1 MEQLNSNN
9 VSSDSVFYEDLTLE
23 LEKYYR
29 GFVFFRCPITDTVKE
44 FIKKA
49 KENNKT
55 IFYDIDDLVFD
66 KKYTK
71 TIKHLNNLSKEEL
84 LDTIDKGVVI
94 FTAHGISDKIKQ
106 KALDKGLICV
116 DASCVDVLKN
126 KDLIKSY
133 LDKGYD
139 VVYFGKKKHP
149 EAEAILSL
157 SNNIHLVSN
166 ISVID
171 NLNISNDNLFITN
184 QTTMSYL
191 EVEDMLKLI
200 KDKYPTCIIQKEIC
214 NATSSRQLAI
224 TNIKDGDVLYV
235 VGDVKSNN
243 TNKLKELGSKYFKKV
258 FLISNYKEINK
269 KDLVNENKIYVT
281 AGASTPPIL
290 IDEVIDY
297 LSKL

>member
-1 MEQLNSNN
+1 MEIKRVVPSGYCKGVVNAINIVKKTKEEYPNENIYILGMIVHNSY
-9 VSSDSVFYEDLTLE
+9 VSKQMEDLGVITLE
-23 LEKYYR
+23 D
-29 GFVFFRCPITDTVKE
+29 P
-44 FIKKA
+44 
-49 KENNKT
+49 
-55 IFYDIDDLVFD
+55 
-66 KKYTK
+66 
-71 TIKHLNNLSKEEL
+71 NLSKEEL

-157 SNNIHLVSN
+157 SDNIHLVSN
-166 ISVID
+166 ISDID

-243 TNKLKELGSKYFKKV
+243 TNKLKEIGSKYFKKV

>member
-1 MEQLNSNN
+1 MEIKRVVPSGYCKGVVNAINIVKKTKELYPNENIYILGMIVHNSY
-9 VSSDSVFYEDLTLE
+9 VSKQMEDLGVITLE
-23 LEKYYR
+23 
-29 GFVFFRCPITDTVKE
+29 
-44 FIKKA
+44 
-49 KENNKT
+49 
-55 IFYDIDDLVFD
+55 DL
-66 KKYTK
+66 
-71 TIKHLNNLSKEEL
+71 NLSKEEL

-157 SNNIHLVSN
+157 SNNIHLLSN
-166 ISVID
+166 ISDID

-243 TNKLKELGSKYFKKV
+243 TNKLKEIGSKYFKKV

>member
-1 MEQLNSNN
+1 MEIKRVVPSGYCKGVVNAINIVKKTKEQYPNENIYILGMIVHNSY
-9 VSSDSVFYEDLTLE
+9 VSKQMEDLGVITLE
-23 LEKYYR
+23 D
-29 GFVFFRCPITDTVKE
+29 P
-44 FIKKA
+44 
-49 KENNKT
+49 
-55 IFYDIDDLVFD
+55 
-66 KKYTK
+66 
-71 TIKHLNNLSKEEL
+71 NLSKEEL

-139 VVYFGKKKHP
+139 VVYFGKKNHP

-166 ISVID
+166 ISDID

-200 KDKYPTCIIQKEIC
+200 KDKYLTCIIQKEIC

-243 TNKLKELGSKYFKKV
+243 TNKLKEIGSKYFKKV

>member
-1 MEQLNSNN
+1 MEIKRVVPSGYCKGVVNAINIVKKTKEEYPNENIYILGMIVHNSY
-9 VSSDSVFYEDLTLE
+9 VSKQMEDLGVITLE
-23 LEKYYR
+23 D
-29 GFVFFRCPITDTVKE
+29 P
-44 FIKKA
+44 
-49 KENNKT
+49 
-55 IFYDIDDLVFD
+55 
-66 KKYTK
+66 
-71 TIKHLNNLSKEEL
+71 NLSKEEL
-84 LDTIDKGVVI
+84 LDTIDKWVVI

-139 VVYFGKKKHP
+139 VVYFGKKNHP

-157 SNNIHLVSN
+157 SNSIHLVSN
-166 ISVID
+166 ISDID

-243 TNKLKELGSKYFKKV
+243 TNKLKEIGSKYFKKV

-269 KDLVNENKIYVT
+269 KDLVDENKIYVT

>member
-1 MEQLNSNN
+1 MEIKRVVPSGYCKGVVNAINIVKKTKEQYPNENIYILGMIVHNSY
-9 VSSDSVFYEDLTLE
+9 VSKQMEDLGVITLE
-23 LEKYYR
+23 D
-29 GFVFFRCPITDTVKE
+29 P
-44 FIKKA
+44 
-49 KENNKT
+49 
-55 IFYDIDDLVFD
+55 
-66 KKYTK
+66 
-71 TIKHLNNLSKEEL
+71 NLSKEEL
-84 LDTIDKGVVI
+84 LDTIEQGVVI

-166 ISVID
+166 ISDID

-243 TNKLKELGSKYFKKV
+243 TNKLKEIGLKYFKKV

>member
-1 MEQLNSNN
+1 MEIKRVVPSGYCKGVVNAINIVKKTKQEYPNENIYILGMIVHNSY
-9 VSSDSVFYEDLTLE
+9 VSKQMEDLGVITLE
-23 LEKYYR
+23 D
-29 GFVFFRCPITDTVKE
+29 P
-44 FIKKA
+44 
-49 KENNKT
+49 
-55 IFYDIDDLVFD
+55 
-66 KKYTK
+66 
-71 TIKHLNNLSKEEL
+71 NLSKEEL

-106 KALDKGLICV
+106 KALDKSLICV

-157 SNNIHLVSN
+157 SDNIHLVSN
-166 ISVID
+166 ISDID
-171 NLNISNDNLFITN
+171 NLNISNDKLFITN

-243 TNKLKELGSKYFKKV
+243 TNKLKEIGSKYFKKV

>member
-1 MEQLNSNN
+1 MEIKRVVPSGYCKGVVNAINIVKKTKEQYPNENIYILGMIVHNSY
-9 VSSDSVFYEDLTLE
+9 VSKQMEDLGVITLE
-23 LEKYYR
+23 D
-29 GFVFFRCPITDTVKE
+29 P
-44 FIKKA
+44 
-49 KENNKT
+49 
-55 IFYDIDDLVFD
+55 
-66 KKYTK
+66 
-71 TIKHLNNLSKEEL
+71 NLSKEEL

-166 ISVID
+166 ISDID

>member
-1 MEQLNSNN
+1 MEIKRVVPSGYCKGVVNAINIVKKTKEEYPNENIYILGMIVHNSY
-9 VSSDSVFYEDLTLE
+9 VSKQMEDLGVITLE
-23 LEKYYR
+23 D
-29 GFVFFRCPITDTVKE
+29 P
-44 FIKKA
+44 
-49 KENNKT
+49 
-55 IFYDIDDLVFD
+55 
-66 KKYTK
+66 
-71 TIKHLNNLSKEEL
+71 NLSKEEL

-139 VVYFGKKKHP
+139 VVYFGKKNHP

-157 SNNIHLVSN
+157 SNSIHLVSN
-166 ISVID
+166 ISDID

-243 TNKLKELGSKYFKKV
+243 TNKLKEIGSKYFKKV

>member
-1 MEQLNSNN
+1 MEIKRVVPSGYCKGVVNAINIVKKTKEQYPNENICILGMIVHNSY
-9 VSSDSVFYEDLTLE
+9 VSKQMEDLGVITLE
-23 LEKYYR
+23 D
-29 GFVFFRCPITDTVKE
+29 P
-44 FIKKA
+44 
-49 KENNKT
+49 
-55 IFYDIDDLVFD
+55 
-66 KKYTK
+66 
-71 TIKHLNNLSKEEL
+71 NLSKEEL

-166 ISVID
+166 ISDID

-243 TNKLKELGSKYFKKV
+243 TNKLKEIGSKYFKKV

>member
-1 MEQLNSNN
+1 MEIKRVVPSGYCKGVVNAINIVKKTKEQYPNENIYILGMIVHNSY
-9 VSSDSVFYEDLTLE
+9 VSKQMEDLGVITLE
-23 LEKYYR
+23 D
-29 GFVFFRCPITDTVKE
+29 P
-44 FIKKA
+44 
-49 KENNKT
+49 
-55 IFYDIDDLVFD
+55 
-66 KKYTK
+66 
-71 TIKHLNNLSKEEL
+71 NLSKEEL

-166 ISVID
+166 ISDID

-243 TNKLKELGSKYFKKV
+243 TNKLKEIGSKYFKKV

-269 KDLVNENKIYVT
+269 KDLVDENKIYVT

>member
-1 MEQLNSNN
+1 MEIKRVVPSGYCKGVVNAINIVKKTKKQYPNENIYILGMIVHNSY
-9 VSSDSVFYEDLTLE
+9 VSKQMEDLGVITLE
-23 LEKYYR
+23 D
-29 GFVFFRCPITDTVKE
+29 P
-44 FIKKA
+44 
-49 KENNKT
+49 
-55 IFYDIDDLVFD
+55 
-66 KKYTK
+66 
-71 TIKHLNNLSKEEL
+71 NLSKEEL

-106 KALDKGLICV
+106 KALDKSLICV

-139 VVYFGKKKHP
+139 VVYFGKKNHP

-166 ISVID
+166 ISDID

-243 TNKLKELGSKYFKKV
+243 TNKLKEIGSKYFKKV

>member
-1 MEQLNSNN
+1 MEIKRVVPSGYCKGVVNAINIVKKTKEEYPNENIYILGMIVHNSY
-9 VSSDSVFYEDLTLE
+9 VSKQMEDLGVITLE
-23 LEKYYR
+23 D
-29 GFVFFRCPITDTVKE
+29 P
-44 FIKKA
+44 
-49 KENNKT
+49 
-55 IFYDIDDLVFD
+55 
-66 KKYTK
+66 
-71 TIKHLNNLSKEEL
+71 NLSKEEL
-84 LDTIDKGVVI
+84 LDTIEKGVVI

-166 ISVID
+166 ISDID

-243 TNKLKELGSKYFKKV
+243 TNKLKEIGSKYFKKV

>member
-1 MEQLNSNN
+1 MEIKRVVPSGYCKGVVNAINIVKKTKEQYPNENIYILGMIVHNSY
-9 VSSDSVFYEDLTLE
+9 VSKQMEDLGVITLE
-23 LEKYYR
+23 D
-29 GFVFFRCPITDTVKE
+29 P
-44 FIKKA
+44 
-49 KENNKT
+49 
-55 IFYDIDDLVFD
+55 
-66 KKYTK
+66 
-71 TIKHLNNLSKEEL
+71 NLSKEEL

-166 ISVID
+166 ISDID

-243 TNKLKELGSKYFKKV
+243 TNKLKEIGSKYFKKV
-258 FLISNYKEINK
+258 FLISNYKGINK

>member
-1 MEQLNSNN
+1 MEIKRVVPSGYCKGVVNAINIVKKTKEQYPNENIYILGMIVHNTY
-9 VSSDSVFYEDLTLE
+9 VSKQMEDLGVITLE
-23 LEKYYR
+23 D
-29 GFVFFRCPITDTVKE
+29 P
-44 FIKKA
+44 
-49 KENNKT
+49 
-55 IFYDIDDLVFD
+55 
-66 KKYTK
+66 
-71 TIKHLNNLSKEEL
+71 NLSKEEL

-106 KALDKGLICV
+106 IALDKGLICV

-139 VVYFGKKKHP
+139 VVYFGKNNHP

-166 ISVID
+166 ISDID

-243 TNKLKELGSKYFKKV
+243 TNKLKEIGSKYFKKV

>member
-1 MEQLNSNN
+1 MEIKRVVPSGYCKGVVNAINIVKKTKEQYPNENIYILGMIVHNSY
-9 VSSDSVFYEDLTLE
+9 VSKQMEDLGVITLE
-23 LEKYYR
+23 D
-29 GFVFFRCPITDTVKE
+29 P
-44 FIKKA
+44 
-49 KENNKT
+49 
-55 IFYDIDDLVFD
+55 
-66 KKYTK
+66 
-71 TIKHLNNLSKEEL
+71 NLSKEEL

-126 KDLIKSY
+126 KDLIKPY

-166 ISVID
+166 ISDID

-243 TNKLKELGSKYFKKV
+243 TNKLKEIGSKYFKKV

>member
-1 MEQLNSNN
+1 MEIKRVVPSGYCKGVVNAINIVKKTKEQYPNENIYILGMIVHNSY
-9 VSSDSVFYEDLTLE
+9 VSKQMEDLGVITLE
-23 LEKYYR
+23 D
-29 GFVFFRCPITDTVKE
+29 P
-44 FIKKA
+44 
-49 KENNKT
+49 
-55 IFYDIDDLVFD
+55 
-66 KKYTK
+66 
-71 TIKHLNNLSKEEL
+71 NLSKEEL

-166 ISVID
+166 IPDID

-243 TNKLKELGSKYFKKV
+243 TNKLKEIGSKYFKKV

>member
-1 MEQLNSNN
+1 MEIKRVVPSGYCKGVVNAINIVKKTKEQYPNENIYILGMIVHNSY
-9 VSSDSVFYEDLTLE
+9 VSKQMEDLGVITLE
-23 LEKYYR
+23 D
-29 GFVFFRCPITDTVKE
+29 P
-44 FIKKA
+44 
-49 KENNKT
+49 
-55 IFYDIDDLVFD
+55 
-66 KKYTK
+66 
-71 TIKHLNNLSKEEL
+71 NLSKEEL

-166 ISVID
+166 ISDID

-243 TNKLKELGSKYFKKV
+243 TNKLKEIGLKYFKKV

-269 KDLVNENKIYVT
+269 NDLVNENKIYVT

>member
-1 MEQLNSNN
+1 MEIKRVVPSGYCKGVVNAINIVKKTKEQYPNENIYILGMIVHNSY
-9 VSSDSVFYEDLTLE
+9 VSKQMEDLGVITLE
-23 LEKYYR
+23 D
-29 GFVFFRCPITDTVKE
+29 P
-44 FIKKA
+44 
-49 KENNKT
+49 
-55 IFYDIDDLVFD
+55 
-66 KKYTK
+66 
-71 TIKHLNNLSKEEL
+71 NLSKEEL
-84 LDTIDKGVVI
+84 LDTIEKGVVI

-133 LDKGYD
+133 LDNGYD

-157 SNNIHLVSN
+157 SDNIHLVSN
-166 ISVID
+166 ISDID

-243 TNKLKELGSKYFKKV
+243 TNKLKEIGSKYFKKV

>member
-1 MEQLNSNN
+1 MEIKRVVPSGYCKGVVNAINIVKKTKEQYPNENIYILGMIVHNSY
-9 VSSDSVFYEDLTLE
+9 VSKQMEDLGVITLE
-23 LEKYYR
+23 D
-29 GFVFFRCPITDTVKE
+29 P
-44 FIKKA
+44 
-49 KENNKT
+49 
-55 IFYDIDDLVFD
+55 
-66 KKYTK
+66 
-71 TIKHLNNLSKEEL
+71 NLSKEEL
-84 LDTIDKGVVI
+84 LDTIEKGVVI

-157 SNNIHLVSN
+157 SDNIHLVSN
-166 ISVID
+166 ISDID

-243 TNKLKELGSKYFKKV
+243 TNKLKEIGSKYFKKV

>member
-1 MEQLNSNN
+1 MEIKRVVPSGYCKGVVNAINIVKKTKEQYPNENIYILGMIVHNSY
-9 VSSDSVFYEDLTLE
+9 VSKQMEDLGVITLE
-23 LEKYYR
+23 D
-29 GFVFFRCPITDTVKE
+29 P
-44 FIKKA
+44 
-49 KENNKT
+49 
-55 IFYDIDDLVFD
+55 
-66 KKYTK
+66 
-71 TIKHLNNLSKEEL
+71 NLSKEEF

-166 ISVID
+166 ISDID

-243 TNKLKELGSKYFKKV
+243 TNKLKEIGSKYFKKV

>member
-1 MEQLNSNN
+1 MEIKRVVPSGYCKGVVNAINIVKKTKEQYPNENIYILGMIVHNSY
-9 VSSDSVFYEDLTLE
+9 VSKQMEDLGVITLE
-23 LEKYYR
+23 D
-29 GFVFFRCPITDTVKE
+29 P
-44 FIKKA
+44 
-49 KENNKT
+49 
-55 IFYDIDDLVFD
+55 
-66 KKYTK
+66 
-71 TIKHLNNLSKEEL
+71 NLSKEEL

-106 KALDKGLICV
+106 KALDQGLICV

-166 ISVID
+166 ISDID

-243 TNKLKELGSKYFKKV
+243 TNKLKEIGSKYFKKV

>member
-1 MEQLNSNN
+1 MEIKRVVPSGYCKGVVNAINIVKKTKEEYPNENIYILGMIVHNSY
-9 VSSDSVFYEDLTLE
+9 VSKQMEDLGVITLE
-23 LEKYYR
+23 D
-29 GFVFFRCPITDTVKE
+29 P
-44 FIKKA
+44 
-49 KENNKT
+49 
-55 IFYDIDDLVFD
+55 
-66 KKYTK
+66 
-71 TIKHLNNLSKEEL
+71 NLSKEEL
-84 LDTIDKGVVI
+84 LDTIEKGVVI

-166 ISVID
+166 ISDID

-243 TNKLKELGSKYFKKV
+243 TNKLKEIGLKYFKKV

>member
-1 MEQLNSNN
+1 MEIKRVVPSGYCKGVVNAINIVKKTKEEYPNENIYILGMIVHNSY
-9 VSSDSVFYEDLTLE
+9 VSKQMEDLGVITLE
-23 LEKYYR
+23 N
-29 GFVFFRCPITDTVKE
+29 P
-44 FIKKA
+44 
-49 KENNKT
+49 
-55 IFYDIDDLVFD
+55 
-66 KKYTK
+66 
-71 TIKHLNNLSKEEL
+71 NLSKEEL
-84 LDTIDKGVVI
+84 LDTIEKGVVI

-157 SNNIHLVSN
+157 SDNIHLVSN
-166 ISVID
+166 ISDID
-171 NLNISNDNLFITN
+171 NLNISNDKLFITN

-224 TNIKDGDVLYV
+224 TNIKGGDVLYV

-243 TNKLKELGSKYFKKV
+243 TNKLKEIGSKYFKKV

>member
-1 MEQLNSNN
+1 MEIKRVVPSGYCKGVVNAINIVKKTKEQYPNENIYILGMIVHNSY
-9 VSSDSVFYEDLTLE
+9 VSKQMEDLGVITLE
-23 LEKYYR
+23 D
-29 GFVFFRCPITDTVKE
+29 P
-44 FIKKA
+44 
-49 KENNKT
+49 
-55 IFYDIDDLVFD
+55 
-66 KKYTK
+66 
-71 TIKHLNNLSKEEL
+71 NLSKEEL

-116 DASCVDVLKN
+116 DESCVDVLKN

-166 ISVID
+166 ISDID

-243 TNKLKELGSKYFKKV
+243 TNKLKEIGSKYFKKV

>member
-1 MEQLNSNN
+1 MEIKRVVPSGYCKGVVNAINIVKKTKKQYPNEDIYILGMIVHNSY
-9 VSSDSVFYEDLTLE
+9 VSKQMEDLGVITLE
-23 LEKYYR
+23 D
-29 GFVFFRCPITDTVKE
+29 P
-44 FIKKA
+44 
-49 KENNKT
+49 
-55 IFYDIDDLVFD
+55 
-66 KKYTK
+66 
-71 TIKHLNNLSKEEL
+71 NLSKEEL

-139 VVYFGKKKHP
+139 VVYFGKKNHP

-166 ISVID
+166 ISDID

-243 TNKLKELGSKYFKKV
+243 TNKLKEIGSKYFKKV

>member
-1 MEQLNSNN
+1 MEIKRVVPSGYCKGVVNAINIVKKTKEQYPNENIYILGMIVHNSY
-9 VSSDSVFYEDLTLE
+9 VSKQMEDLGVITLE
-23 LEKYYR
+23 D
-29 GFVFFRCPITDTVKE
+29 P
-44 FIKKA
+44 
-49 KENNKT
+49 
-55 IFYDIDDLVFD
+55 
-66 KKYTK
+66 
-71 TIKHLNNLSKEEL
+71 NLSKEEL

-116 DASCVDVLKN
+116 DGSCVDVLKN

-166 ISVID
+166 ISDID

-243 TNKLKELGSKYFKKV
+243 TNKLKEIGLKYFKKV

>member
-1 MEQLNSNN
+1 MEIKRVVPSGYCKGVVNAINIVKKTKKQYPNENIYILGMIVHNSY
-9 VSSDSVFYEDLTLE
+9 VSKQMEDLGVITLE
-23 LEKYYR
+23 D
-29 GFVFFRCPITDTVKE
+29 P
-44 FIKKA
+44 
-49 KENNKT
+49 
-55 IFYDIDDLVFD
+55 
-66 KKYTK
+66 
-71 TIKHLNNLSKEEL
+71 NLSKEEL

-139 VVYFGKKKHP
+139 VVYFGKKNHP

-166 ISVID
+166 ISDID

-243 TNKLKELGSKYFKKV
+243 TNKLKEIGSKYFKKV

>member
-1 MEQLNSNN
+1 MEIKRVVPSGYCKGVVNAINIAKKTKEQYPNENIYILGMIVHNSY
-9 VSSDSVFYEDLTLE
+9 VSKQMEDLGVITLE
-23 LEKYYR
+23 D
-29 GFVFFRCPITDTVKE
+29 P
-44 FIKKA
+44 
-49 KENNKT
+49 
-55 IFYDIDDLVFD
+55 
-66 KKYTK
+66 
-71 TIKHLNNLSKEEL
+71 NLSKEEL

-166 ISVID
+166 ISDIN

-191 EVEDMLKLI
+191 EVEGMLKLI

-243 TNKLKELGSKYFKKV
+243 TNKLKEIGSKYFKKV

>member
-1 MEQLNSNN
+1 MEIKRGVPSGYCKGVVNAINIVKKTKEQYPNENIYILGMIVHNSY
-9 VSSDSVFYEDLTLE
+9 VSKQMEDLGVITLE
-23 LEKYYR
+23 D
-29 GFVFFRCPITDTVKE
+29 P
-44 FIKKA
+44 
-49 KENNKT
+49 
-55 IFYDIDDLVFD
+55 
-66 KKYTK
+66 
-71 TIKHLNNLSKEEL
+71 NLSKEEL

-166 ISVID
+166 ISDID

-243 TNKLKELGSKYFKKV
+243 TNKLKEIGLKYFKKV

>member
-1 MEQLNSNN
+1 MEIKRVVPSGYCKGVVNAINIVKKTKEQYPNENIYILGMIVHNSY
-9 VSSDSVFYEDLTLE
+9 VSKQMEDLGVITLE
-23 LEKYYR
+23 
-29 GFVFFRCPITDTVKE
+29 DS
-44 FIKKA
+44 
-49 KENNKT
+49 
-55 IFYDIDDLVFD
+55 
-66 KKYTK
+66 
-71 TIKHLNNLSKEEL
+71 NLSKEEL

-166 ISVID
+166 ISDID

-243 TNKLKELGSKYFKKV
+243 TNKLKEIGLKYFKKV

>member
-1 MEQLNSNN
+1 MEIKRIVPSGYCKGVVNAINIVKKTKEQYPNENIYILGMIVHNSY
-9 VSSDSVFYEDLTLE
+9 VSKQMEDLGVITLE
-23 LEKYYR
+23 
-29 GFVFFRCPITDTVKE
+29 DS
-44 FIKKA
+44 
-49 KENNKT
+49 
-55 IFYDIDDLVFD
+55 
-66 KKYTK
+66 
-71 TIKHLNNLSKEEL
+71 NLSKEEL

-166 ISVID
+166 ISDID

-243 TNKLKELGSKYFKKV
+243 TNKLKEIGSKYFKKV

>member
-1 MEQLNSNN
+1 MEIKRVVPSGYCKGVVNAINIVKKTKEQYPNENIYILGMIVHNSY
-9 VSSDSVFYEDLTLE
+9 VSKQMEDLGVITLE
-23 LEKYYR
+23 D
-29 GFVFFRCPITDTVKE
+29 P
-44 FIKKA
+44 
-49 KENNKT
+49 
-55 IFYDIDDLVFD
+55 
-66 KKYTK
+66 
-71 TIKHLNNLSKEEL
+71 NLSKEEL
-84 LDTIDKGVVI
+84 LDTIEKGVVI

-133 LDKGYD
+133 LDNGYD

-157 SNNIHLVSN
+157 SDNIHLVSN
-166 ISVID
+166 ISDID

-243 TNKLKELGSKYFKKV
+243 TNKLKEIGSKYFKKV

-290 IDEVIDY
+290 IDEVINY

>member
-1 MEQLNSNN
+1 MEIKRVVPSGYCKGVVNAINIVKKTKKQYPNENIYILGMIVHNSY
-9 VSSDSVFYEDLTLE
+9 VSKQMEDLGVITLE
-23 LEKYYR
+23 D
-29 GFVFFRCPITDTVKE
+29 P
-44 FIKKA
+44 
-49 KENNKT
+49 
-55 IFYDIDDLVFD
+55 
-66 KKYTK
+66 
-71 TIKHLNNLSKEEL
+71 NLSKEEL

-94 FTAHGISDKIKQ
+94 FTAHGISDRIKQ

-139 VVYFGKKKHP
+139 VVYFGKKNHP

-166 ISVID
+166 ISDIN

-191 EVEDMLKLI
+191 EVEGMLKLI

-243 TNKLKELGSKYFKKV
+243 TNKLKEIGSKYFKKV